1 MSIKVDTVDGT
12 ATEGS
17 DYRGIHEVFTM
28 EPNQTELPIQVE
40 IGEEIATA
48 DLLISRMLSVDDDQ
62 WEPDEDFFL
71 KISLCHDQGQRA
83 EESDVAKIGKK
94 HIMTIK

>member
-28 EPNQTELPIQVE
+28 EPNQTELPIHVE
-40 IGEEIATA
+40 IGEECAEAELLIIELEANLRA
-48 DLLISRMLSVDDDQ
+48 DLLS
-62 WEPDEDFFL
+62 
-71 KISLCHDQGQRA
+71 QRRL
-83 EESDVAKIGKK
+83 
-94 HIMTIK
+94 HC

>member
-1 MSIKVDTVDGT
+1 
-12 ATEGS
+12 
-17 DYRGIHEVFTM
+17 
-28 EPNQTELPIQVE
+28 
-40 IGEEIATA
+40 
-48 DLLISRMLSVDDDQ
+48 MLSVDDDQ

>member
-1 MSIKVDTVDGT
+1 MIVKLHVII
-12 ATEGS
+12 GS
-17 DYRGIHEVFTM
+17 SFE
-28 EPNQTELPIQVE
+28 
-40 IGEEIATA
+40 A
-48 DLLISRMLSVDDDQ
+48 LLDNCMLSVDDDQ

>member
-1 MSIKVDTVDGT
+1 MIVKLHISIGNPRLKL
-12 ATEGS
+12 
-17 DYRGIHEVFTM
+17 Y
-28 EPNQTELPIQVE
+28 
-40 IGEEIATA
+40 
-48 DLLISRMLSVDDDQ
+48 LISMLSVDDDQ